1 MDNLEKLKSTSLL
14 FILIT
19 LSFISQLKA
28 QENKQYECALRVDN
42 YPTVSIEGGLLLDI
56 GDTVNYQDD
65 VAPHTILNATL
76 SILPST
82 HSTEPNMIDI
92 IFKVAPYDELT
103 KKMKSDLLVMIQTVN
118 KNQMQTQLQL
128 TDSHEVDYYLNCKK
142 N

>member
-1 MDNLEKLKSTSLL
+1 VDTLKNLKNTSLL

-19 LSFISQLKA
+19 LSFISQVKA

-42 YPTVSIEGGLLLDI
+42 YPTVSIEGRLILDI

-65 VAPHTILNATL
+65 VAPNTILNATL

-82 HSTEPNMIDI
+82 HSTEPNMLDI
-92 IFKVAPYDELT
+92 VFKVAPYDELT
-103 KKMKSDLLVMIQTVN
+103 KKMKSDLIVMIQTIN
-118 KNQMQTQLQL
+118 KNQIQTQLQL
-128 TDSHEVDYYLNCKK
+128 TDSHQVDYYLSCKK